1 MIGESAF
8 SYSSRISGVN
18 GWFVGLSQE
27 YTGRKEKISQEQQTN
42 NFRNPNI
49 LTATLRNPIMNE
61 NPLEFQL
68 EPSVT
73 LLNTSLA
80 GLRSLV
86 KVRRAIDMATDATTI
101 VCRRQKTAF
110 NHSSTM
116 LTISWC
122 EPLHEF
128 V

>member
-1 MIGESAF
+1 MSKWVVLWDV
-8 SYSSRISGVN
+8 SGVN
-18 GWFVGLSQE
+18 AR
-27 YTGRKEKISQEQQTN
+27 RKKLSQEQQRK
-42 NFRNPNI
+42 NFRSPNI

-61 NPLEFQL
+61 KPLEFQL

-80 GLRSLV
+80 GRRSLV
-86 KVRRAIDMATDATTI
+86 NVRRAIDMATDAMTI
-101 VCRRQKTAF
+101 ALRRYKVVF
-110 NHSSTM
+110 NRSGTM
-116 LTISWC
+116 LTVNWC